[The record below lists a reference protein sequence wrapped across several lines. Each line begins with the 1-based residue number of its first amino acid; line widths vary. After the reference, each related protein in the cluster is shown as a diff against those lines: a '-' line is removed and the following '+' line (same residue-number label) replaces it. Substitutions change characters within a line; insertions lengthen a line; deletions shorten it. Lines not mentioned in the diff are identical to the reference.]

1 MGKHRLGSG
10 GWTLLGPTDDMECQL
25 YEALLIRRAS
35 VSDRRVA
42 LHHSVQFSVLSSGL
56 RVLGGYGLR
65 VGLARE
71 QLYLPPRE
79 GRTGNHHPASILR
92 ARRTWRCDSGGT
104 DPLDEFAAAAIPAE
118 SVDVGGRR
126 RWSHAL

>member
-42 LHHSVQFSVLSSGL
+42 LHHSVQFSILSSGL
-56 RVLGGYGLR
+56 WAAMDSESDSLVSNFTSLR
-65 VGLARE
+65 GSDG
-71 QLYLPPRE
+71 Q
-79 GRTGNHHPASILR
+79 
-92 ARRTWRCDSGGT
+92 GT
-104 DPLDEFAAAAIPAE
+104 TTRHQ
-118 SVDVGGRR
+118 S
-126 RWSHAL
+126 